1 MQLSLGFHIIG
12 MVLWLGGLVMIPRIM
27 KGLIDNK
34 GDLAVVGP
42 TLKRAYFGFTVSGM
56 VLALI
61 TGIIQFFIGGGAS
74 HYMKQGW
81 FHGKLT
87 FLIVLLV
94 VTVIL
99 GGEIAKMGSAPL
111 KSGKLLALHIV
122 SASALIIIVLMTML
136 GRVGGI

>member
-1 MQLSLGFHIIG
+1 MQLSLGLHIVG
-12 MVLWLGGLVMIPRIM
+12 MVLWMGGLIMIPRIL
-27 KGLIDNK
+27 KGLIDSK
-34 GDLAVVGP
+34 SDLASIGP
-42 TLKRAYFGFTVSGM
+42 VLKRVFFGFTVSGM
-56 VLALI
+56 VISLV
-61 TGIIQFFIGGGAS
+61 TGIIQFFIGGGAG

-87 FLIVLLV
+87 FLIILIV

-99 GGEIAKMGSAPL
+99 GGEIAKIGSAPL
-111 KSGKLLALHIV
+111 KSGKLLALHII